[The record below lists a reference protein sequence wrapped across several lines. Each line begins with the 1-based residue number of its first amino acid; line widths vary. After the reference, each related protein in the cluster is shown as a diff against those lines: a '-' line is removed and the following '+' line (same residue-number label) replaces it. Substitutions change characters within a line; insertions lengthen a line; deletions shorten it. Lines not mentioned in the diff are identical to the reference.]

1 MSGRIDG
8 LDMTDDELT
17 DAWVYLFGRFLV
29 IRQEHID
36 LAEDGVTYNAIKH
49 NPPVITGAAASAA
62 PTFVN
67 PNLDVVYSEAWI
79 AVDAATPAL
88 LVVPEIPAGTY
99 STAQIVDEW
108 AEITYNINAR
118 TMPDHPHGT
127 FALCL
132 EGSDP
137 VIPDGAVRLD
147 LPSAKA
153 KLLVRVQ
160 MGADVESAAE
170 LQHGFSLSSMGCP
183 QIEPAVPAPAFTNTA
198 PPGAAMFAQPALD
211 RALAPPDRS
220 GHGDAFRPRL
230 DRIAAF
236 VADDPAN
243 ARRIDEFVHTT
254 AFPAFMQLLL
264 TDLAEVG
271 HGWRTTGNRGGFGTD
286 YRFRTVANFAGIWWN
301 SASEVI
307 YYALQADETGHPP
320 TGDHTYSIRFGPG
333 ESPGEHVDGYWSM
346 TLYSHPDVRLV
357 PNPIGVYSI
366 SYRTELVDDAD
377 GGFTVAIAPSRPDGT
392 PESNWLP
399 STPPGQPWSIVLR
412 LYLPR
417 REVLE
422 GEWSPPALAMRDAA
436 AGP

>member
-1 MSGRIDG
+1 MSGSIDG
-8 LDMTDDELT
+8 LGMTVEELT

-29 IRQEHID
+29 IRQEHVD
-36 LAEDGVTYNAIKH
+36 LAEDGAAYNAIKH
-49 NPPVITGAAASAA
+49 NPPVLSGAEAGVA

-79 AVDAATPAL
+79 GVDAETPAL
-88 LVVPEIPAGTY
+88 LVVPEVPAGTY

-108 AEITYNINAR
+108 AEITYNINPR

-132 EGSDP
+132 AGSGP

-153 KLLVRVQ
+153 KLLARVQ
-160 MGADVESAAE
+160 MGADADAAVA
-170 LQHGFSLSSMGCP
+170 LQHGFSVRSCGSP
-183 QIEPAVPAPAFTNTA
+183 RIEPAVPAPAFTNTA
-198 PPGAAMFAQPALD
+198 PPAAAMFAQPALD
-211 RALAPPDRS
+211 QALAPPDRS

-236 VADDPAN
+236 VAADPAN
-243 ARRIDEFVHTT
+243 AQRIDELVRTSVY
-254 AFPAFMQLLL
+254 PAFMKLLL

-271 HGWRTTGNRGGFGTD
+271 RGWRTTGNRSGFSAD

-320 TGDHTYSIRFGPG
+320 TGDHTYAIRFGPG
-333 ESPGEHVDGYWSM
+333 QSPGEHVDGYWSM

-366 SYRTELVDDAD
+366 GYRTELVHDAD
-377 GGFTVAIAPSRPDGT
+377 GGFTVHIAAKQPDGT
-392 PESNWLP
+392 PQSNWLP
-399 STPPGQPWSIVLR
+399 STPQGEPWSIVLR

-417 REVLE
+417 DDVLA
-422 GEWSPPALAMRDAA
+422 GEWSPPAMTIEA
-436 AGP
+436 